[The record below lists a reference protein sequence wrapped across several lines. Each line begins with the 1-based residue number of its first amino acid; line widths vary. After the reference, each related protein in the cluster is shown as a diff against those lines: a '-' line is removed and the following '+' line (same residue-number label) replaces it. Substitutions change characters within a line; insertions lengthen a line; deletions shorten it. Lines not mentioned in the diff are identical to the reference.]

1 VLINDLLASGEIPYL
16 FNDDEMENIL
26 TGLRSEVKGLGLMDT
41 RENCHKF
48 FIDRVRKQLKVCNN
62 KPDGTDTCLQQA
74 TDIQTVG
81 HKIQQN
87 KQIFMTYSKSRT
99 HVSK

>member
-1 VLINDLLASGEIPYL
+1 MLINDLLASGEIPDL

-48 FIDRVRKQLKVCNN
+48 FIDRVRKQLKVCNISL
-62 KPDGTDTCLQQA
+62 TE
-74 TDIQTVG
+74 
-81 HKIQQN
+81 
-87 KQIFMTYSKSRT
+87 QILVYSRQLMYSL
-99 HVSK
+99 